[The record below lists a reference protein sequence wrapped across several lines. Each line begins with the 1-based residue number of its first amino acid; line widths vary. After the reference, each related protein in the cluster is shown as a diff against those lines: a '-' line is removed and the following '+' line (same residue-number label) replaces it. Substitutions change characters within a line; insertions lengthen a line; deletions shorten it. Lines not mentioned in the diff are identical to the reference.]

1 MDIKAALTQLANDI
15 KREILRRMSS
25 DIGVNKRT
33 GVNTLVGSDLYYSVD
48 VYPKSDT
55 TIVFQIADYY
65 EYVVKGWKRT
75 HRGKGS
81 FQEYLINIRNW
92 IRKKNIR
99 WGNLTENQMV
109 WVLAKRMFG
118 EENYTIA
125 ARPFI
130 NYDPNDDVSKILP
143 FLDDF
148 FDKWADWMFD
158 KITEDLDKYF
168 K

>member
-15 KREILRRMSS
+15 KKEILRRMSS
-25 DIGVNKRT
+25 NVGVNGRT
-33 GVNTLVGSDLYYSVD
+33 GRNTLVGSDLYYSVD

-75 HRGKGS
+75 HQGKGS

-130 NYDPNDDVSKILP
+130 NYGPDGDVSKILP

-158 KITEDLDKYF
+158 KITEDIDKYF
-168 K
+168 N